1 MTRLRLSLLA
11 VVLTAATACGA
22 IKDAMTSHV
31 DVVARAGSQELT
43 VTQLAEMLAASPQ
56 VPLRADVI
64 RTISQMWVNYQLLGL
79 AAAKNDTLG
88 TIELA
93 NQGMWSSIEQMRL
106 AKLYEEF
113 ARVAT
118 TPDSSKFKAA
128 YEAGELLGAAHI
140 LISKQPEGLG
150 TAANDSLRRVAEG
163 IARTVTS
170 ATFANVARTRST
182 DPGSKDRGGDYGVF
196 PPGTMVPEFE
206 QGILSVAPGAITGV
220 VETQFG
226 YHIIRRS
233 TWDEVKAQFAE
244 QYTGRL
250 AQKAESTF
258 FASAE
263 EGMNIQV
270 KSNAARIVKA
280 IAEDVDAY
288 RDDRTEIAT
297 SRKFDLTAGRMA
309 HWMAAFPP
317 QSQIR
322 PQLMEAPDSLIP
334 QFVMNI
340 MRNELLLKRADS
352 LNVQPDS
359 TTMVEARKAFWGAVT
374 NAMTSLNLSPA
385 QLGDTTDNESA
396 REALAANRAGAYLRS
411 LVKGEAGFVEVP
423 EQVALVLR
431 DRYEWRVVPA
441 GLERVLAEAT
451 RLRTAADSTA
461 AATQPPSAVP
471 MPAPTPAPNP

>member
-43 VTQLAEMLAASPQ
+43 VTELAEMMAGAPQ
-56 VPLRADVI
+56 VPIRADVA
-64 RTISQMWVNYQLLGL
+64 RTIAQMWVNYQLLGL
-79 AAAKNDTLG
+79 ASSKGDTLG
-88 TIELA
+88 TVELA
-93 NQGMWSSIEQMRL
+93 NQGMWSTVEQMRL
-106 AKLYEEF
+106 TKLYEQY
-113 ARVAT
+113 ARAAAA
-118 TPDSSKFKAA
+118 PDSTKFKAA

-150 TAANDSLRRVAEG
+150 TAANDSLRREAEA

-170 ATFANVARTRST
+170 ATFGRVARTRST

-206 QGILSVAPGAITGV
+206 KGILSVAPGAITGV

-233 TWDEVKAQFAE
+233 TWDEVKAQFSE
-244 QYTGRL
+244 QYSARV

-263 EGMNIQV
+263 EGQNVQV
-270 KSNAARIVKA
+270 KSNAARLVKA
-280 IAEDVDAY
+280 IAEDIDAY
-288 RDDRTEIAT
+288 RDDRTTIAT
-297 SRKFDLTAGRMA
+297 SRKVDLTAGRMA
-309 HWMAAFPP
+309 QWMAAFPP

-359 TTMVEARKAFWGAVT
+359 ATMIEARNAFWGAVT
-374 NAMTSLNLSPA
+374 GSMTQLNLAPA

-396 REALAANRAGAYLRS
+396 REALAANRANAYLRS
-411 LVKGEAGFVEVP
+411 LVKGEAGFIEVP

-431 DRYEWRVVPA
+431 DRFEWRVVPA
-441 GLERVLAEAT
+441 GLERALAEAT
-451 RLRTAADSTA
+451 RLRAVADSTA
-461 AATQPPSAVP
+461 GATQPPSAVP
-471 MPAPTPAPNP
+471 MPTPNP

>member
-1 MTRLRLSLLA
+1 
-11 VVLTAATACGA
+11 
-22 IKDAMTSHV
+22 MTSHV

-43 VTQLAEMLAASPQ
+43 VTELSEMMAASQ
-56 VPLRADVI
+56 VPMRADVA
-64 RTISQMWVNYQLLGL
+64 RTIAQMWVNYQLLGL
-79 AAAKNDTLG
+79 AASKGDTLG
-88 TIELA
+88 TVELA
-93 NQGMWSSIEQMRL
+93 NQGMWSTREQMRL
-106 AKLYEEF
+106 TAMYEQY
-113 ARVAT
+113 ARAASA
-118 TPDSSKFKAA
+118 PDTSKFRTA

-150 TAANDSLRRVAEG
+150 TAANDSLRREAEG

-170 ATFANVARTRST
+170 ATFARVARTRST

-206 QGILSVAPGAITGV
+206 AGVRSVAPGAITGV

-233 TWDEVKAQFAE
+233 TWDEIKDQFAE

-250 AQKAESTF
+250 TQQAESTF

-263 EGMNIQV
+263 DGMNIQV
-270 KSNAARIVKA
+270 KSNAPRLVKA
-280 IAEDVDAY
+280 MAEDLDAY
-288 RDDRTEIAT
+288 RDDRTTIAT
-297 SRKFDLTAGRMA
+297 SRKVDLTASRMA
-309 HWMAAFPP
+309 QWMAAFPP

-352 LNVQPDS
+352 LNIQPDS
-359 TTMVEARKAFWGAVT
+359 ATMLEARNAFWGAVT
-374 NAMTSLNLSPA
+374 GTMMQLNLAPT
-385 QLGDTTDNESA
+385 QLADTTDSESA
-396 REALAANRAGAYLRS
+396 REALAANRANAYLRS
-411 LVKGEAGFVEVP
+411 LVKGEAQFVEVP

-431 DRYEWRVVPA
+431 DRFEWRVVPA
-441 GLERVLAEAT
+441 GLERALAEGT
-451 RLRTAADSTA
+451 KIRTAADSTA
-461 AATQPPSAVP
+461 ATMQPPSAVP
-471 MPAPTPAPNP
+471 MPTPNP

>member
-43 VTQLAEMLAASPQ
+43 VTELADMMAGTPQ
-56 VPLRADVI
+56 VPIRADVA
-64 RTISQMWVNYQLLGL
+64 RTIAQMWVNYQLLGL
-79 AAAKNDTLG
+79 AAANGDTLG
-88 TIELA
+88 TVELA
-93 NQGMWSSIEQMRL
+93 NQGMWSTIEQMRL
-106 AKLYEEF
+106 TQMYEQF
-113 ARVAT
+113 ARAAAA
-118 TPDSSKFKAA
+118 PDSSKFRAA

-150 TAANDSLRRVAEG
+150 TAANDSLRREAEG

-170 ATFANVARTRST
+170 ATFARVARTRST

-206 QGILSVAPGAITGV
+206 AGIRSVAPGAITGV

-233 TWDEVKAQFAE
+233 TWDEIKTQFAE

-250 AQKAESTF
+250 QQKAESTF

-263 EGMNIQV
+263 EGQNIQV

-280 IAEDVDAY
+280 IAEDIDAY
-288 RDDRTEIAT
+288 RDDRSTIAT
-297 SRKFDLTAGRMA
+297 SRKVDLSAGRMA
-309 HWMAAFPP
+309 QWMAAFPP

-352 LNVQPDS
+352 LNIQPDS
-359 TTMVEARKAFWGAVT
+359 ATMLEARGAFWSAVT
-374 NAMTSLNLSPA
+374 GAMTQLNLAPA
-385 QLGDTTDNESA
+385 QLADTTDSESA
-396 REALAANRAGAYLRS
+396 REALAANRANTYLRS
-411 LVKGEAGFVEVP
+411 LVKGEAAFIEVP

-431 DRYEWRVVPA
+431 DRFEWRVTPA
-441 GLERVLAEAT
+441 GLERAIAEAT
-451 RLRTAADSTA
+451 KLRAAADSTA

-471 MPAPTPAPNP
+471 MPTPNP

>member
-22 IKDAMTSHV
+22 IKDAMTAHV

-43 VTQLAEMLAASPQ
+43 VTQLSQMMANSQA
-56 VPLRADVI
+56 PLRADVA
-64 RTISQMWVNYQLLGL
+64 RTIAQLWVNYQLLGL
-79 AAAKNDTLG
+79 AAAQGDTLG
-88 TIELA
+88 TVELA
-93 NQGMWSSIEQMRL
+93 NQGMWSTIEQMRL
-106 AKLYEEF
+106 TSLYERH
-113 ARVAT
+113 ALAAAI
-118 TPDSSKFKAA
+118 PDSSTFRAA

-140 LISKQPEGLG
+140 LLSKQPEGLG
-150 TAANDSLRRVAEG
+150 TAVNDSLRREAEG
-163 IARTVTS
+163 IARSVTS
-170 ATFANVARTRST
+170 ANFARVASTRST

-233 TWDEVKAQFAE
+233 TWDEVKDQFAE
-244 QYTGRL
+244 QYASRL

-258 FASAE
+258 FAGAE

-270 KSNAARIVKA
+270 KANAPRIVKA
-280 IAEDVDAY
+280 IAEDIDAY
-288 RDDRTEIAT
+288 RDDRTKIAT
-297 SRKFDLTAGRMA
+297 SRRVDLTAGRMA
-309 HWMAAFPP
+309 QWMAAFPP

-340 MRNELLLKRADS
+340 MRNELLLRRADS
-352 LNVQPDS
+352 LGIQPDS
-359 TTMVEARKAFWGAVT
+359 ATMVEARTAFWGAVT
-374 NAMTSLNLSPA
+374 GAMGSLNLAPS
-385 QLGDTTDNESA
+385 QLGDSADDESA
-396 REALAANRAGAYLRS
+396 REALAASRADAYLRS
-411 LVKGEAGFVEVP
+411 LVQGDVGFVDVP

-431 DRYEWRVVPA
+431 DRFEWRVVPA
-441 GLERVLAEAT
+441 GLERALAEAT
-451 RLRTAADSTA
+451 RLRAAADSTA
-461 AATQPPSAVP
+461 AAAQPPSAVP
-471 MPAPTPAPNP
+471 MPAPTPNP

>member
-22 IKDAMTSHV
+22 LKDAMTSHV

-43 VTQLAEMLAASPQ
+43 VTQLADMMAAAPQ
-56 VPLRADVI
+56 VPLRADVV
-64 RTISQMWVNYQLLGL
+64 RTIAQMWVNYQLLGL
-79 AAAKNDTLG
+79 ASSKGDTLG
-88 TIELA
+88 TVELA
-93 NQGMWSSIEQMRL
+93 NQGMWSTIEQMRL
-106 AKLYEEF
+106 TKLYEEY
-113 ARVAT
+113 ARVASA
-118 TPDSSKFKAA
+118 PDSAKFKTA

-150 TAANDSLRRVAEG
+150 TATNDSLRREAEG

-170 ATFANVARTRST
+170 ATFARVARTRST

-233 TWDEVKAQFAE
+233 TWDEVKTQFGE
-244 QYTGRL
+244 QYTARL

-263 EGMNIQV
+263 EGQNVQV
-270 KSNAARIVKA
+270 KSNAARLVKA
-280 IAEDVDAY
+280 MAEDIDAY
-288 RDDRTEIAT
+288 RDDRTTIAT
-297 SRKFDLTAGRMA
+297 SRKVDLTAGRMA
-309 HWMAAFPP
+309 QWMAAFPA

-352 LNVQPDS
+352 LGVQPDS
-359 TTMVEARKAFWGAVT
+359 NTMREARTAFWGAVT
-374 NAMTSLNLSPA
+374 GSMTQLNLSPT

-396 REALAANRAGAYLRS
+396 REALAANRANAYVRS

-431 DRYEWRVVPA
+431 DRFEWRVVPA
-441 GLERVLAEAT
+441 GLERALAEAT
-451 RLRTAADSTA
+451 RLRAVADSTA
-461 AATQPPSAVP
+461 GTTQPPSAVP
-471 MPAPTPAPNP
+471 MPTPNP